1 MHQSGV
7 ATSGRESPIECSFVV
22 YALRIKC
29 DRILSQKPEL
39 EGGKEEKKFE
49 NFLYQARGVEQGE
62 VHREEVVLVMQ
73 CNVMDNIVSSM
84 IYVEWL
90 YMYLR
95 GL

>member
-1 MHQSGV
+1 MNSASSGV

-62 VHREEVVLVMQ
+62 VVREEVVLVMQ
-73 CNVMDNIVSSM
+73 CDGQYCFFGDLRNAI
-84 IYVEWL
+84 EWL
-90 YMYLR
+90 
-95 GL
+95 